1 MDTQVLSTLFA
12 DAVLLVVNMVAILIL
27 PGLALGIVIAVFQ
40 AATQVNEQTLSF
52 LPKLIMTLL
61 MVLFAGHWLL
71 QQVIDLFQRL
81 FNDIPYLIG

>member
-71 QQVIDLFQRL
+71 QQVMDLFQRL

>member
-27 PGLALGIVIAVFQ
+27 PGLALGILIAVFQ

-71 QQVIDLFQRL
+71 QQVMDLFQRL

>member
-27 PGLALGIVIAVFQ
+27 PGLALGIIIAVFQ

-71 QQVIDLFQRL
+71 QQVMDLFQRL

>member
-12 DAVLLVVNMVAILIL
+12 DAVLLVVNMVAVLIL

-71 QQVIDLFQRL
+71 QQVMDLFQRL

>member
-12 DAVLLVVNMVAILIL
+12 DSIALVVNMVAVLIL
-27 PGLALGIVIAVFQ
+27 PGLGLGVLIAVFQ

-61 MVLFAGHWLL
+61 MVLYAGHWLL
-71 QQVIDLFQRL
+71 QQITDLFQRL

>member
-12 DAVLLVVNMVAILIL
+12 DAVLLVVNMVAVLIL
-27 PGLALGIVIAVFQ
+27 PGLALGILIAVFQ

-71 QQVIDLFQRL
+71 RQLIDLFQRL
-81 FNDIPYLIG
+81 FHDIPYLIG